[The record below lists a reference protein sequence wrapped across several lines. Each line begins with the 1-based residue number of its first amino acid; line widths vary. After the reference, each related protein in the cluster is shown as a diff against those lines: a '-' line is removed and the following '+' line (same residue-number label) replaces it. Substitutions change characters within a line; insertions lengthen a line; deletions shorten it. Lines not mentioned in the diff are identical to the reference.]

1 MIRSKDPLERAREY
15 AFLLLKFRL
24 RSENELYLRL
34 KDKKFAEDVIKKTIA
49 FLRDK
54 EFINDNVFTK
64 TWISSRIKRKL
75 GLRRIREELRLK
87 GVDRGLIDTAVLEVK
102 KDYSENKIIRDI
114 AEERLSKLNGIEPYQ
129 AKQKVYAYLLRRGFT
144 PETVLDV
151 LGQLCSRAN

>member
-1 MIRSKDPLERAREY
+1 VIRSKDPLERAREY